1 MPDPTAR
8 MTRKPR
14 VSALAIAALIAAV
27 VVACAAVYFFA
38 MESKEWIPFAGLMCF
53 AVALLIYGVVEL
65 AAHSRDVR
73 RWREYEVAYDEVT
86 DPEGS
91 WWGDDSDN
99 EVSDKD
105 ERLSTYSFG
114 GDDENAGSDKVDEPA
129 DAADEDD
136 GHDHKDTT
144 KAPIAAESYT
154 PLDVLVAK
162 RASKGNTQTPST
174 RDTMPG
180 AGKNSIPPVGG
191 SGSMPTP
198 GAVTIPH
205 VDETASAD
213 SSEVDTAKEVDVDT
227 SVDSD
232 TAATTVA
239 DKDEPD
245 LSGEDDKHTAED
257 TETHVDTAETKEEDE
272 DTATERVNKSIAA
285 VDFITGEFT
294 YANSPVVDD
303 DKDTETRADNPAV
316 DDKDSTTAAKGTEDT
331 AEDIA
336 EDTETRVDN
345 PAVKDEDNE
354 PVLVVDF
361 NGGATFDP
369 LADGKDTGDT
379 EDTETRVDNPTV
391 EDKDT
396 AAAAA
401 AEDTETRVDNPA
413 VTDEDEK
420 TDAATKPSK
429 GGFNLLGFGKQDKE

>member
-91 WWGDDSDN
+91 WWGADSDN

-114 GDDENAGSDKVDEPA
+114 GDDENAGVDKVDEPA

-205 VDETASAD
+205 VDETAEREPA
-213 SSEVDTAKEVDVDT
+213 EVDTVKEVDVDT

-232 TAATTVA
+232 TAATVA

-294 YANSPVVDD
+294 YADSPVVDD
-303 DKDTETRADNPAV
+303 DKDTETR
-316 DDKDSTTAAKGTEDT
+316 
-331 AEDIA
+331 
-336 EDTETRVDN
+336 VDN
-345 PAVKDEDNE
+345 PAV
-354 PVLVVDF
+354 
-361 NGGATFDP
+361 
-369 LADGKDTGDT
+369 
-379 EDTETRVDNPTV
+379 

-396 AAAAA
+396 TAAAT
-401 AEDTETRVDNPA
+401 EDTETRVDNPA

-429 GGFNLLGFGKQDKE
+429 GGFNLLGFGKQGKE

>member
-14 VSALAIAALIAAV
+14 VSVLAIAAVIAAV

-114 GDDENAGSDKVDEPA
+114 GDDENAGVDKVDEPV

-136 GHDHKDTT
+136 GHAHKDTT

-205 VDETASAD
+205 VDETAEREPA
-213 SSEVDTAKEVDVDT
+213 EVETAKEVDVDT

-232 TAATTVA
+232 TAATTTVA

-257 TETHVDTAETKEEDE
+257 T
-272 DTATERVNKSIAA
+272 
-285 VDFITGEFT
+285 
-294 YANSPVVDD
+294 
-303 DKDTETRADNPAV
+303 
-316 DDKDSTTAAKGTEDT
+316 
-331 AEDIA
+331 A

-345 PAVKDEDNE
+345 PAVKDDDTAAERARKSIASVDFITGE
-354 PVLVVDF
+354 FTYADSPVVD
-361 NGGATFDP
+361 D
-369 LADGKDTGDT
+369 DKDT
-379 EDTETRVDNPTV
+379 EDTAATEDTETHVDNPVVDDKDSTTAAEDTDNTETRVDNPV
-391 EDKDT
+391 VKD
-396 AAAAA
+396 
-401 AEDTETRVDNPA
+401 EDT
-413 VTDEDEK
+413 K
-420 TDAATKPSK
+420 TDAANKTSK

>member
-27 VVACAAVYFFA
+27 VVACVAVYFFA
-38 MESKEWIPFAGLMCF
+38 MESKEWIPFAGMMCI

-114 GDDENAGSDKVDEPA
+114 GDDENAGEEKEEDEPEET
-129 DAADEDD
+129 ADEDD
-136 GHDHKDTT
+136 DHKDTT

-180 AGKNSIPPVGG
+180 AGKNSIPPVVG

-205 VDETASAD
+205 VDETAERETA
-213 SSEVDTAKEVDVDT
+213 EVETAKEVDVDT

-232 TAATTVA
+232 TAADTTVA

-245 LSGEDDKHTAED
+245 LPGEDDKHTDEDTAED
-257 TETHVDTAETKEEDE
+257 TETRVDNPAVKDDDTA
-272 DTATERVNKSIAA
+272 AERARKSIAA

-294 YANSPVVDD
+294 YADSPVVDD
-303 DKDTETRADNPAV
+303 DKDTEDTAATEDTETHVDNPVV
-316 DDKDSTTAAKGTEDT
+316 DDKDSTTAAEDT
-331 AEDIA
+331 DN
-336 EDTETRVDN
+336 TETRVDN
-345 PAVKDEDNE
+345 PVVKDED
-354 PVLVVDF
+354 
-361 NGGATFDP
+361 T
-369 LADGKDTGDT
+369 
-379 EDTETRVDNPTV
+379 
-391 EDKDT
+391 
-396 AAAAA
+396 
-401 AEDTETRVDNPA
+401 
-413 VTDEDEK
+413 K
-420 TDAATKPSK
+420 TDAATKTSK

>member
-114 GDDENAGSDKVDEPA
+114 GDDENAGVDKVDEPV

-136 GHDHKDTT
+136 GHAHKDTT

-205 VDETASAD
+205 VDESASDD
-213 SSEVDTAKEVDVDT
+213 SAEVETAKEVDVDT

-232 TAATTVA
+232 SAAAAAAESGAEDTTAAE
-239 DKDEPD
+239 DKDEP
-245 LSGEDDKHTAED
+245 AED
-257 TETHVDTAETKEEDE
+257 TETH
-272 DTATERVNKSIAA
+272 
-285 VDFITGEFT
+285 
-294 YANSPVVDD
+294 
-303 DKDTETRADNPAV
+303 
-316 DDKDSTTAAKGTEDT
+316 
-331 AEDIA
+331 
-336 EDTETRVDN
+336 VDN

-369 LADGKDTGDT
+369 LEEGNDTGDTEDTTTAAAEDTEDT
-379 EDTETRVDNPTV
+379 EDTETRVDNPAV
-391 EDKDT
+391 DDKDT
-396 AAAAA
+396 TAATA
-401 AEDTETRVDNPA
+401 ETRVDNPA
-413 VTDEDEK
+413 VKAKDEDTK
-420 TDAATKPSK
+420 TATAKKSNH

>member
-14 VSALAIAALIAAV
+14 VSALAIAALIADV

-114 GDDENAGSDKVDEPA
+114 GDDENAGVDKVDEPV

-136 GHDHKDTT
+136 GHAHMDTT

-205 VDETASAD
+205 VDETAERD
-213 SSEVDTAKEVDVDT
+213 SSEMDTTKEVDVDT

-232 TAATTVA
+232 TAADTIVA

-245 LSGEDDKHTAED
+245 LPGEDDKHTDEDTAED
-257 TETHVDTAETKEEDE
+257 TETRVDNPAVKDDDTA
-272 DTATERVNKSIAA
+272 AERARKSIAS

-294 YANSPVVDD
+294 YADSPVVDD
-303 DKDTETRADNPAV
+303 DKDTEDTAATEDTEDTEDTETRVDNPAV
-316 DDKDSTTAAKGTEDT
+316 DDKDTTAAT
-331 AEDIA
+331 AEDIEHTGDT

-345 PAVKDEDNE
+345 PAVKDED
-354 PVLVVDF
+354 
-361 NGGATFDP
+361 T
-369 LADGKDTGDT
+369 
-379 EDTETRVDNPTV
+379 
-391 EDKDT
+391 
-396 AAAAA
+396 
-401 AEDTETRVDNPA
+401 
-413 VTDEDEK
+413 K
-420 TDAATKPSK
+420 TDAATKASK

>member
-14 VSALAIAALIAAV
+14 VSALAIAALVAAV
-27 VVACAAVYFFA
+27 AVACVAVYFFA

-65 AAHSRDVR
+65 AAHSRDAR
-73 RWREYEVAYDEVT
+73 RWRDYEVAYDEVT
-86 DPEGS
+86 DPAGS
-91 WWGDDSDN
+91 WWGDNSDDGDDN
-99 EVSDKD
+99 

-114 GDDENAGSDKVDEPA
+114 GDDENAGAEEEDEPEEPA
-129 DAADEDD
+129 VEVEDRD
-136 GHDHKDTT
+136 RKDTS
-144 KAPIAAESYT
+144 PIAAESYT

-162 RASKGNTQTPST
+162 RASKGNAETPST

-205 VDETASAD
+205 VDETAAGDSA
-213 SSEVDTAKEVDVDT
+213 EVETAKEADVDT

-232 TAATTVA
+232 SAAAAAAESGAEDTTAAE
-239 DKDEPD
+239 DKDEP
-245 LSGEDDKHTAED
+245 AED
-257 TETHVDTAETKEEDE
+257 TETH
-272 DTATERVNKSIAA
+272 
-285 VDFITGEFT
+285 
-294 YANSPVVDD
+294 
-303 DKDTETRADNPAV
+303 
-316 DDKDSTTAAKGTEDT
+316 
-331 AEDIA
+331 
-336 EDTETRVDN
+336 VDN

-369 LADGKDTGDT
+369 LEEGNDTGDT
-379 EDTETRVDNPTV
+379 EDTTT
-391 EDKDT
+391 T
-396 AAAAA
+396 AAA
-401 AEDTETRVDNPA
+401 EDTEDTDDTETRVDNPA
-413 VTDEDEK
+413 VEDKDTTADNTETRVDNPAVKAEDEDTK
-420 TDAATKPSK
+420 TATAKKSH

>member
-14 VSALAIAALIAAV
+14 VSALAIAAVIAAV

-38 MESKEWIPFAGLMCF
+38 MESKEWIPFAGLMCI

-65 AAHSRDVR
+65 AAHSRDAR
-73 RWREYEVAYDEVT
+73 RWRDYEVAYDEIT

-91 WWGDDSDN
+91 WWGDASEDTSDDN
-99 EVSDKD
+99 EQ
-105 ERLSTYSFG
+105 LSTYSFG
-114 GDDENAGSDKVDEPA
+114 GDDENAGADRVDEPV

-136 GHDHKDTT
+136 DHKDTT

-180 AGKNSIPPVGG
+180 AGKNSIPPVVG

-205 VDETASAD
+205 VDETAERETA
-213 SSEVDTAKEVDVDT
+213 EVETAKEVDVDT

-232 TAATTVA
+232 TAADTTVA

-245 LSGEDDKHTAED
+245 LPGEDDKHTAED
-257 TETHVDTAETKEEDE
+257 T
-272 DTATERVNKSIAA
+272 
-285 VDFITGEFT
+285 
-294 YANSPVVDD
+294 
-303 DKDTETRADNPAV
+303 
-316 DDKDSTTAAKGTEDT
+316 
-331 AEDIA
+331 A

-345 PAVKDEDNE
+345 PAVKDDDTAAERARKSIASVDFITGE
-354 PVLVVDF
+354 FTYADSPVVD
-361 NGGATFDP
+361 D
-369 LADGKDTGDT
+369 DKDT
-379 EDTETRVDNPTV
+379 EDTAATEDTETHVDNPVVDDKDSTTAAEDTDNTETRVDNTV
-391 EDKDT
+391 VKD
-396 AAAAA
+396 
-401 AEDTETRVDNPA
+401 EDT
-413 VTDEDEK
+413 K
-420 TDAATKPSK
+420 TDAANKTSK

>member
-27 VVACAAVYFFA
+27 VVACSAVYFFA

-114 GDDENAGSDKVDEPA
+114 GDDENAGVDKVDEPA

-136 GHDHKDTT
+136 DHKDTT

-213 SSEVDTAKEVDVDT
+213 SSEVETAKEVDVDT

-232 TAATTVA
+232 TAEHITEDTAEHITDAA
-239 DKDEPD
+239 DKDEPT
-245 LSGEDDKHTAED
+245 EDTAAAAAAEDKDEPTED
-257 TETHVDTAETKEEDE
+257 TETRVDNPAVKADDDTETVGHDYKTIAGVDFMGDTFTYADGPEEDDKESAVEDKDE
-272 DTATERVNKSIAA
+272 DTATAA
-285 VDFITGEFT
+285 
-294 YANSPVVDD
+294 A
-303 DKDTETRADNPAV
+303 ADN
-316 DDKDSTTAAKGTEDT
+316 
-331 AEDIA
+331 
-336 EDTETRVDN
+336 TETRVDN
-345 PAVKDEDNE
+345 PAVKDED
-354 PVLVVDF
+354 
-361 NGGATFDP
+361 T
-369 LADGKDTGDT
+369 KT
-379 EDTETRVDNPTV
+379 
-391 EDKDT
+391 DT
-396 AAAAA
+396 A
-401 AEDTETRVDNPA
+401 
-413 VTDEDEK
+413 K
-420 TDAATKPSK
+420 KSSH

>member
-27 VVACAAVYFFA
+27 AMACVAVYFFA

-73 RWREYEVAYDEVT
+73 RWRDYEIAYDEVT

-91 WWGDDSDN
+91 WWGDDSEDTSDDN
-99 EVSDKD
+99 EQ
-105 ERLSTYSFG
+105 LSTYSFG
-114 GDDENAGSDKVDEPA
+114 GDDENAGAEEEDEPEES
-129 DAADEDD
+129 ADEKPAR
-136 GHDHKDTT
+136 KDTT
-144 KAPIAAESYT
+144 ASSAAAESYT

-162 RASKGNTQTPST
+162 RASKDNTETPST

-205 VDETASAD
+205 VDETAERD
-213 SSEVDTAKEVDVDT
+213 SSEMDTTKEVDVDT

-232 TAATTVA
+232 TAADTTVA

-245 LSGEDDKHTAED
+245 LPGEDDKHTAED
-257 TETHVDTAETKEEDE
+257 TETRVDNPAVKDDDTA
-272 DTATERVNKSIAA
+272 AERARKSIAA

-294 YANSPVVDD
+294 YADSPVVDD
-303 DKDTETRADNPAV
+303 DKDTETHVDTAATEDTETHVDNPVV
-316 DDKDSTTAAKGTEDT
+316 DDKDSTT
-331 AEDIA
+331 
-336 EDTETRVDN
+336 
-345 PAVKDEDNE
+345 
-354 PVLVVDF
+354 
-361 NGGATFDP
+361 
-369 LADGKDTGDT
+369 
-379 EDTETRVDNPTV
+379 
-391 EDKDT
+391 
-396 AAAAA
+396 A
-401 AEDTETRVDNPA
+401 AEDTETRVDNP
-413 VTDEDEK
+413 VIKDEDTK
-420 TDAATKPSK
+420 TDAATKPRK

>member
-14 VSALAIAALIAAV
+14 VSALAIAAVIAAV
-27 VVACAAVYFFA
+27 AVACVAVYFFA
-38 MESKEWIPFAGLMCF
+38 MESKEWIPFAGLMCI

-73 RWREYEVAYDEVT
+73 RWREYEIAYDEVT

-91 WWGDDSDN
+91 WWGDDSEDTSDDN
-99 EVSDKD
+99 EQ
-105 ERLSTYSFG
+105 LSTYSFG
-114 GDDENAGSDKVDEPA
+114 GDDENAGADRVDEPV

-136 GHDHKDTT
+136 DHKDTT

-205 VDETASAD
+205 VDETAEREPA
-213 SSEVDTAKEVDVDT
+213 EVETAKEVDVAT
-227 SVDSD
+227 PAAGD
-232 TAATTVA
+232 TAEHITDAA

-245 LSGEDDKHTAED
+245 LPGEDDKHTAED
-257 TETHVDTAETKEEDE
+257 T
-272 DTATERVNKSIAA
+272 
-285 VDFITGEFT
+285 
-294 YANSPVVDD
+294 
-303 DKDTETRADNPAV
+303 
-316 DDKDSTTAAKGTEDT
+316 
-331 AEDIA
+331 A

-345 PAVKDEDNE
+345 PAVKDDDTAAERARKSIASVDFITGE
-354 PVLVVDF
+354 FTYADSPVVD
-361 NGGATFDP
+361 D
-369 LADGKDTGDT
+369 DKDT
-379 EDTETRVDNPTV
+379 EDTAATEDTETHVDNPVVDDKDSTTAAEDTDNTETRVDNPV
-391 EDKDT
+391 VKD
-396 AAAAA
+396 
-401 AEDTETRVDNPA
+401 EDT
-413 VTDEDEK
+413 K
-420 TDAATKPSK
+420 TDAANKTSK